1 MTEAETLQKL
11 AEMRAEICD
20 AILALSCVLAISFVG
35 RVFIYAA
42 MRGQLG
48 ALSRRSRSASSRAGS
63 SSSVSSGFSSSSR
76 SSSTDG
82 PLFVPVHL
90 TSGSAWSGD
99 SSTSS
104 CDSSSSDGGSC
115 GGGE

>member
-20 AILALSCVLAISFVG
+20 AILALCGVLAISWAG

-48 ALSRRSRSASSRAGS
+48 APSRGSRSASSRAGS
-63 SSSVSSGFSSSSR
+63 SSSVSSGFSPSSR

-82 PLFVPVHL
+82 PLFVPMHW
-90 TSGSAWSGD
+90 TNGSSLSSD